1 MGSNPNNV
9 VMSTLAVHMSP
20 RDQDAHAGAGDERW
34 ARRVPPTAVDVDRA
48 RRIEKLR
55 KLAVLMDSS
64 IRVPGLKF
72 KIGLDPIIGL
82 MPGVGDIVT
91 TGISAY
97 IVYQGY
103 KLGASKTTIAKMIGN
118 MVIDGVV
125 GEIPLLGDVFD
136 FAFKANVRNLK
147 LLGIDVKGS
156 GVEFDP
162 AASMG
167 GR

>member
-1 MGSNPNNV
+1 MGRNPNNSI
-9 VMSTLAVHMSP
+9 MGTLALPMTAQD
-20 RDQDAHAGAGDERW
+20 RDAGGYAGDERT

-48 RRIEKLR
+48 RRIERLR

-72 KIGLDPIIGL
+72 KVGLDPIIGL
-82 MPGVGDIVT
+82 MPGVGDIIT

-97 IVYQGY
+97 IVYEGY
-103 KLGASKTTIAKMIGN
+103 KLGASKKTLAKMIGN

-147 LLGIDVKGS
+147 LLGIDVKGVE
-156 GVEFDP
+156 VEFNP
-162 AASMG
+162 SGSMG